1 MVEECDG
8 YIVYIDE
15 FYNVNC
21 LMEILIEICFI
32 IGVNILNI
40 VCQDYEFQGVSVIIL
55 VSEEFVDFKLI
66 DQIEYSGLLLEI
78 VVVYFDKSYICVY
91 IYLESYLEGGLCIF
105 CVDIEVLMC
114 GVIFLFKVLN
124 YLIYQLELDIVI
136 IDYCVCGFICDI
148 NGMKYF
154 IDYEINLIQNFMF
167 DDMKLLYDMVDV
179 NVYQE
184 NIFYIKM
191 LFKEFDFKY
200 YMFYI

>member
-1 MVEECDG
+1 M
-8 YIVYIDE
+8 
-15 FYNVNC
+15 
-21 LMEILIEICFI
+21 
-32 IGVNILNI
+32 
-40 VCQDYEFQGVSVIIL
+40 
-55 VSEEFVDFKLI
+55 
-66 DQIEYSGLLLEI
+66 

-91 IYLESYLEGGLCIF
+91 IYLESYFEGGLCIF
-105 CVDIEVLMC
+105 CVDIEVFIC
-114 GVIFLFKVLN
+114 GVIFLLKVLN
-124 YLIYQLELDIVI
+124 YLIYQFEFDIVI

-167 DDMKLLYDMVDV
+167 DDMKVLYDMVDV

-200 YMFYI
+200 YMFYIKLEDLIDSECQEIIVVLWKEMCEIYYGCNMLVV